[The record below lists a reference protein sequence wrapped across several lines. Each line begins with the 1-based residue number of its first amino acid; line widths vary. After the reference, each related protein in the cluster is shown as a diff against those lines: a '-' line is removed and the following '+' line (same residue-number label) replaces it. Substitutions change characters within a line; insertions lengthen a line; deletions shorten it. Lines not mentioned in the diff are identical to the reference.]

1 MVIFVLV
8 HCKLEDKVVDQNL
21 KDDDLKHDD
30 RRALARVTITFQ
42 WP

>member
-1 MVIFVLV
+1 MCSRIYW
-8 HCKLEDKVVDQNL
+8 DKNL

-30 RRALARVTITFQ
+30 RRALARVTMTLR